1 MLLCTILKVIGL
13 VLLFLL
19 LLILLLLELVLLTP
33 IRYAGTGHK
42 GEKKKDYAAHV
53 DVSWFLHLVQLHAG
67 LTPAGL
73 ACDLRI
79 LWFHPIDSRPPDT
92 PPANASDGNSSQSEE
107 KPSTEGSAA
116 HASDETLSRGE
127 EAASSDEAVVH
138 SSDEAS
144 SRREATTAPDDT
156 VVKDSDEAPSE
167 NEAVA
172 SPDDTAVDA
181 SDGFALQDEHTD
193 VELKQPPEDEKILKE
208 SVNVP
213 ESKAEASER
222 AAAQTAEVDSIELK
236 SSTEPAVQTEEKLT
250 SEEVPGSVE
259 TEDTSADIDQESETK
274 RTSPAAEAPKKKK
287 RKKSSFADRIKRICE
302 KASSLREAVEDE
314 ENQKAFRLLI
324 SRVKYLLHHLRFRK
338 FEGRLRFGF
347 DDPAMMG
354 RILGVLSL
362 FYPLYGESFTLTPV
376 FDHAVLEGEIALKGH
391 VRLIHILIAAI
402 QLLMNKKIRGLVLD
416 HI

>member
-1 MLLCTILKVIGL
+1 MLLFTILKVIGL

-19 LLILLLLELVLLTP
+19 LLLLLLLGLVLLTP
-33 IRYAGTGHK
+33 IRYAGNGHK

-73 ACDLRI
+73 AYNLRI

-92 PPANASDGNSSQSEE
+92 SSANASDENSSQSEGA
-107 KPSTEGSAA
+107 TADATAA
-116 HASDETLSRGE
+116 DVSDETSSRSE
-127 EAASSDEAVVH
+127 EATAQD
-138 SSDEAS
+138 D
-144 SRREATTAPDDT
+144 AT
-156 VVKDSDEAPSE
+156 VDS
-167 NEAVA
+167 
-172 SPDDTAVDA
+172 T
-181 SDGFALQDEHTD
+181 DGFSLQDEHTD

-236 SSTEPAVQTEEKLT
+236 NSTTPEPLNETKTVADETPT
-250 SEEVPGSVE
+250 S
-259 TEDTSADIDQESETK
+259 DIDQESETK
-274 RTSPAAEAPKKKK
+274 RTSPAADAPKKKK
-287 RKKSSFADRIKRICE
+287 RKKSSFTDRIKRICE

-314 ENQKAFRLLI
+314 ENQKALRLLI

-338 FEGRLRFGF
+338 FEGRLKFGF

-376 FDHAVLEGEIALKGH
+376 FDHTVFEGEIALKGY

-402 QLLMNKKIRGLVLD
+402 QLMMNKKIRGLVLD
-416 HI
+416 RI

>member
-1 MLLCTILKVIGL
+1 MLLFTILKVIGL

-19 LLILLLLELVLLTP
+19 LLLLLLLGLVLLTP
-33 IRYAGTGHK
+33 IRYAGNGHK

-73 ACDLRI
+73 AYNLRI

-92 PPANASDGNSSQSEE
+92 SSANASDENSSQSEGATAQDDATVD
-107 KPSTEGSAA
+107 ST
-116 HASDETLSRGE
+116 
-127 EAASSDEAVVH
+127 
-138 SSDEAS
+138 
-144 SRREATTAPDDT
+144 
-156 VVKDSDEAPSE
+156 
-167 NEAVA
+167 
-172 SPDDTAVDA
+172 
-181 SDGFALQDEHTD
+181 DGFVLQDEYTD

-236 SSTEPAVQTEEKLT
+236 NSTTPEPLNETKTVADETPT
-250 SEEVPGSVE
+250 S
-259 TEDTSADIDQESETK
+259 DIDQESETK
-274 RTSPAAEAPKKKK
+274 RTSPAADAPKKKK

-314 ENQKAFRLLI
+314 ENQKALRLLI

-338 FEGRLRFGF
+338 FEGRLTFGF

-354 RILGVLSL
+354 RILGVFSL

-376 FDHAVLEGEIALKGH
+376 FDHTVFEGEIALKGY

-402 QLLMNKKIRGLVLD
+402 QLMMNKKIRGLVLD
-416 HI
+416 RI

>member
-19 LLILLLLELVLLTP
+19 LLILLLLGLVLLTP

-92 PPANASDGNSSQSEE
+92 PPANASDENSSQSEE

-167 NEAVA
+167 NEEHTPSDETDET
-172 SPDDTAVDA
+172 SPD
-181 SDGFALQDEHTD
+181 
-193 VELKQPPEDEKILKE
+193 
-208 SVNVP
+208 
-213 ESKAEASER
+213 
-222 AAAQTAEVDSIELK
+222 
-236 SSTEPAVQTEEKLT
+236 
-250 SEEVPGSVE
+250 E
-259 TEDTSADIDQESETK
+259 TDQEKETK
-274 RTSPAAEAPKKKK
+274 SPSPAAEAPKKKK

-302 KASSLREAVEDE
+302 KASSLREAVDDE

-376 FDHAVLEGEIALKGH
+376 FDHAVFEGEIALKGH

-416 HI
+416 RI

>member
-1 MLLCTILKVIGL
+1 MLLFTILKVIGL

-19 LLILLLLELVLLTP
+19 LLILLLLGLVLLTP
-33 IRYAGTGHK
+33 IRYAGAGHK

-67 LTPAGL
+67 LTPTGL

-92 PPANASDGNSSQSEE
+92 PPAHASDENSSQSEE

-127 EAASSDEAVVH
+127 EAVSSDEAVVH

-144 SRREATTAPDDT
+144 SRREETTAPDDT
-156 VVKDSDEAPSE
+156 VVKDSDEAQSE
-167 NEAVA
+167 NE
-172 SPDDTAVDA
+172 
-181 SDGFALQDEHTD
+181 EHT
-193 VELKQPPEDEKILKE
+193 PSDETDE
-208 SVNVP
+208 
-213 ESKAEASER
+213 
-222 AAAQTAEVDSIELK
+222 
-236 SSTEPAVQTEEKLT
+236 T
-250 SEEVPGSVE
+250 SPYE
-259 TEDTSADIDQESETK
+259 TDQEKETK
-274 RTSPAAEAPKKKK
+274 SPSPAAEAPKKKK

-302 KASSLREAVEDE
+302 KASSLREAVENE

-376 FDHAVLEGEIALKGH
+376 FDHTVFEGEIALKGH

-402 QLLMNKKIRGLVLD
+402 RLMMNKKIRGLVLD
-416 HI
+416 RI

>member
-1 MLLCTILKVIGL
+1 MLLCMILKVIGL

-19 LLILLLLELVLLTP
+19 LLLLLLLGLVLLVP
-33 IRYAGTGHK
+33 IRYAGAGHK
-42 GEKKKDYAAHV
+42 GEEATDYAVHLEL
-53 DVSWFLHLVQLHAG
+53 SWLLHMVQLHAG
-67 LTPAGL
+67 ITPAGL
-73 ACDLRI
+73 AYSLRI
-79 LWFHPIDSRPPDT
+79 LCFHRCDRRKPDT
-92 PPANASDGNSSQSEE
+92 PAANVSDENSSRSEE
-107 KPSTEGSAA
+107 VSSEDDATANVSDEGS
-116 HASDETLSRGE
+116 SRSEET
-127 EAASSDEAVVH
+127 
-138 SSDEAS
+138 
-144 SRREATTAPDDT
+144 TPDDA
-156 VVKDSDEAPSE
+156 VSKDSDEAPSE

-172 SPDDTAVDA
+172 SPDDTVVDA

-193 VELKQPPEDEKILKE
+193 VELKQPPEDEKIRKE

-302 KASSLREAVEDE
+302 KLSSLREAVEDE
-314 ENQKAFRLLI
+314 ENQKAFRLLL
-324 SRVKYLLHHLRFRK
+324 SRVKYLLHHLRFRR
-338 FEGRLRFGF
+338 FEGRLVFGF

-362 FYPLYGESFTLTPV
+362 FYPLYGESFTITPV
-376 FDHAVLEGEIALKGH
+376 FDHTAFEGEVALKGH
-391 VRLIHILIAAI
+391 VRLIHILIAGI
-402 QLLMNKKIRGLVLD
+402 QLMMNKKIRGLVLD
-416 HI
+416 RI